1 MELCFMVMKNV
12 GIYGPNSNT
21 NYNLIMPSI
30 LFLLFFLC
38 ELY

>member
-1 MELCFMVMKNV
+1 MVMKNV
-12 GIYGPNSNT
+12 GIYGPNSTGNT

-30 LFLLFFLC
+30 IFLPFFLC